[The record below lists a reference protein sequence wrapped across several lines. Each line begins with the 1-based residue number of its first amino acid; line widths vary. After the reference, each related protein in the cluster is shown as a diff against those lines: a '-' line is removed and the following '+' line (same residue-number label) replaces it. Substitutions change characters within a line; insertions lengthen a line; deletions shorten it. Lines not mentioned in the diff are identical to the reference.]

1 MRNTHSIEKLLILLS
16 VFLLS
21 GCYKIMD
28 YWPSQPPAHYRIK
41 SVTFHE
47 EYYGTYQGNFYYN
60 RSGDPDSVIYGY
72 VGTAFPNLYF
82 SYNSKKQVSEI
93 KAFYTNDGFDSWH
106 RLGYNQKG
114 LITTD
119 TLYTWGVKY
128 QDPEPS
134 NYHDKI
140 IVYFEYDNYN
150 RITKATYNWVY
161 PPIPTPFILN
171 YSYNSNGN
179 LITGYENAQYD
190 NYTNPLTLHPIWQFL
205 QRNYSINNPIN
216 AVNYNKYRL
225 PLKFDYPYQEVGR
238 FLFLYAERRLDKSE
252 IVYEK

>member
-128 QDPEPS
+128 QDP
-134 NYHDKI
+134 NHQI
-140 IVYFEYDNYN
+140 IMI
-150 RITKATYNWVY
+150 RSLS
-161 PPIPTPFILN
+161 ILN
-171 YSYNSNGN
+171 MT
-179 LITGYENAQYD
+179 ITIELPKQHTIGYILPY
-190 NYTNPLTLHPIWQFL
+190 LL
-205 QRNYSINNPIN
+205 
-216 AVNYNKYRL
+216 RL
-225 PLKFDYPYQEVGR
+225 
-238 FLFLYAERRLDKSE
+238 S
-252 IVYEK
+252 